1 MVSPPEIKILVPKD
15 LLLTKQERAKF
26 CCHLHQPADSSMHAC
41 GGAGQWKVLLLMTG
55 RYNLGLRRR
64 WQSSHHKFHL
74 LLVSCR
80 HAPPLS
86 TLTSHVTG
94 QLTIN
99 CCLQASAELQMI
111 SLVYA
116 SAYVDNIDLCSFSPQ
131 PKLDWMIISPLE
143 SNHCSCVQ
151 SISPPLHC
159 ITLPVPLT
167 VPLIAQCFCSC
178 HMQP

>member
-1 MVSPPEIKILVPKD
+1 MSPPEIKILVPKD

-26 CCHLHQPADSSMHAC
+26 CCHLHQHQTAACMHVA
-41 GGAGQWKVLLLMTG
+41 GRGAGRWKVLLLMTG

-111 SLVYA
+111 SLVYG
-116 SAYVDNIDLCSFSPQ
+116 SAYVDNIDLYSFSPR

-151 SISPPLHC
+151 PISVLHC
-159 ITLPVPLT
+159 TALPLPLT

>member
-1 MVSPPEIKILVPKD
+1 MLPPSP
-15 LLLTKQERAKF
+15 A
-26 CCHLHQPADSSMHAC
+26 ADSSMHAC
-41 GGAGQWKVLLLMTG
+41 GGAGRWKVLLLMTG

-116 SAYVDNIDLCSFSPQ
+116 SAYVDNIDLYSFSPQ

-151 SISPPLHC
+151 PISPPLHC
-159 ITLPVPLT
+159 TAT
-167 VPLIAQCFCSC
+167 ATNCATDCSMFLQLS
-178 HMQP
+178 HAAIKRRLSS

>member
-1 MVSPPEIKILVPKD
+1 MLPPSPASRQHACMWRGGAVESIVINDRKIQSWIAAEMAIIASQVSP
-15 LLLTKQERAKF
+15 A
-26 CCHLHQPADSSMHAC
+26 
-41 GGAGQWKVLLLMTG
+41 GAGTLL
-55 RYNLGLRRR
+55 
-64 WQSSHHKFHL
+64 H
-74 LLVSCR
+74 
-80 HAPPLS
+80 S

-111 SLVYA
+111 SILYA
-116 SAYVDNIDLCSFSPQ
+116 SAYVDNIDLYSFSPR

-151 SISPPLHC
+151 PISVLHC
-159 ITLPVPLT
+159 TALPLPLT

-178 HMQP
+178 HMQPSSGG